1 MHPPSRRWQAKAS
14 TGDVESSKVLAECT
28 RKLTQAVEE
37 LKEKTKAHSALE
49 QASSEKER
57 DFRKAAKAAC
67 AALSEY
73 AK

>member
-1 MHPPSRRWQAKAS
+1 MCAFWHVLPTFAS
-14 TGDVESSKVLAECT
+14 FCERELAECT

-37 LKEKTKAHSALE
+37 LKEKTNAHSALE
-49 QASSEKER
+49 KASSEKER

-67 AALSEY
+67 DALSEY